1 MQSRIPR
8 RGLTITAKPLV
19 QLFAL
24 GLAFYTG
31 YTRITDGM
39 HHLHD
44 VVAKYIAR
52 LKIEADKMQR
62 GEMELPKIEFPLT
75 PSDENVPVY

>member
-1 MQSRIPR
+1 MESRIPR
-8 RGLTITAKPLV
+8 RSLTITAKPLV

-44 VVAKYIAR
+44 VVVGYIVGV
-52 LKIEADKMQR
+52 LLGYITVCITNIFIDIEYLFCIRKA
-62 GEMELPKIEFPLT
+62 I
-75 PSDENVPVY
+75 SNS